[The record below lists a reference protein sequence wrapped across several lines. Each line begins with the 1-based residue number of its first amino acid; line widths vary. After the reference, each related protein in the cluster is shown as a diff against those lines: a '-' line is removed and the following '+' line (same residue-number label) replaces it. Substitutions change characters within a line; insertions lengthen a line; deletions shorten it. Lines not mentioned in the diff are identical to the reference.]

1 MKNHSYPYVM
11 IHGFGGYGAQ
21 DIHAHYWGIGPLYLK
36 DHFAEKGVEFYNP
49 SLGPFNSTWDRACIL
64 WGLFVWRYRRFR
76 QGAC

>member
-1 MKNHSYPYVM
+1 M